1 MQPFSAL
8 PYLCIKFTVMK
19 KWFLVLVLVISFNGL
34 KAEGGDT
41 IYEGVNLSE
50 EFLLYMP
57 NAFSPNGDGHND
69 YFAPVGAGI
78 TLDYFEMRIYSRR
91 GKLVYLTTDINQP
104 WDGDIAGKRY
114 DETSTEVFAYHITV
128 RTYKGVEREYF
139 GYVVRLP

>member
-1 MQPFSAL
+1 MQPFSPL

-19 KWFLVLVLVISFNGL
+19 KWFLVFALVISFNGL

-104 WDGDIAGKRY
+104 WDGDIAGKDRK
-114 DETSTEVFAYHITV
+114 S
-128 RTYKGVEREYF
+128 
-139 GYVVRLP
+139 VV